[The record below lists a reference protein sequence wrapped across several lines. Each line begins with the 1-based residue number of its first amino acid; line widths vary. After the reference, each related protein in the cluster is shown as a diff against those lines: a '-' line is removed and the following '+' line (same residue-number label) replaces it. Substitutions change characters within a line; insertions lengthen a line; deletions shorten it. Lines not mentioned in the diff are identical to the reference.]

1 MAERWKAISSVP
13 IDRDGCSE
21 RLAIDLCPGIS
32 GAGWAC
38 LSVALEPSSVGRLSS
53 TLILLGLGNSSCV
66 IPRRPN
72 SSPSS
77 ADISR
82 SSTRDLAQNVDDG
95 ESPPRIFEA
104 GEETER
110 DSLCLDFSGIE
121 SSVLARDVVDVAS
134 DEKLLIAELSTLV
147 ETLPGPT
154 SASLNVPDFFD
165 ASTPN
170 VLSFLSLRF
179 FPRKTLRNDD
189 RIETSD
195 AFGGGGL
202 GAEGV
207 EGGEDS
213 RKANL
218 DCSFGEV
225 DAEDCVDELEEDEI
239 GLGLTRRRFE
249 GILRISPL
257 GLPGAVDG
265 RILVVELM

>member
-1 MAERWKAISSVP
+1 
-13 IDRDGCSE
+13 
-21 RLAIDLCPGIS
+21 
-32 GAGWAC
+32 
-38 LSVALEPSSVGRLSS
+38 
-53 TLILLGLGNSSCV
+53 V

-72 SSPSS
+72 SSPNS

-95 ESPPRIFEA
+95 ESPPRNFEA
-104 GEETER
+104 DVETER

-121 SSVLARDVVDVAS
+121 SRVLARDVVDVAS

-147 ETLPGPT
+147 ETRFV
-154 SASLNVPDFFD
+154 SISVSVNVPDFFD

-179 FPRKTLRNDD
+179 FPRNTLRNDD

-195 AFGGGGL
+195 TFGGGGL
-202 GAEGV
+202 GEGV

-213 RKANL
+213 KKANL
-218 DCSFGEV
+218 DWGFGEL
-225 DAEDCVDELEEDEI
+225 DAEDCADELEEDEI

-249 GILRISPL
+249 GILRRSPL

-265 RILVVELM
+265 RILVVKLMQFSKASSEH